1 MACHKNYDA
10 YLSIELTDDYVL
22 KNEKNKNKKLV
33 LWIQD
38 PRPMYEWDE
47 INTVKLF
54 TETCY
59 YNQAIY
65 DLVHDWYKQGRVR
78 FISQAHFLNQKAID
92 LYSLDRN
99 IDITYLPNPI
109 EIDEEFDIK
118 KHQKQNKII
127 FLGRLESVKRGWLF
141 CEIAKRLPEYQFYVL
156 GQTFRESDRN
166 KEIFAQYQQIPN
178 LHFVGHVEGDEK
190 TEFLKDAK
198 ILVNTSI
205 HEALPISFLEAL
217 SYGTLIVSNR
227 NPDDLTAKF
236 GVYVGNVLGD
246 GFNKVD
252 LYVSAIQKLMGD
264 EQAMQDLSL
273 QAIEYIKAVHNIKSF
288 QKNILDILNEAT

>member
-1 MACHKNYDA
+1 M
-10 YLSIELTDDYVL
+10 
-22 KNEKNKNKKLV
+22 
-33 LWIQD
+33 
-38 PRPMYEWDE
+38 
-47 INTVKLF
+47 
-54 TETCY
+54 
-59 YNQAIY
+59 
-65 DLVHDWYKQGRVR
+65 
-78 FISQAHFLNQKAID
+78 
-92 LYSLDRN
+92 
-99 IDITYLPNPI
+99 
-109 EIDEEFDIK
+109 
-118 KHQKQNKII
+118 
-127 FLGRLESVKRGWLF
+127 KRGWLF

-236 GVYVGNVLGD
+236 GVYIGNVLGD